1 MSRTAPPR
9 TAQRPPD
16 SLFTLVT
23 DQWTKPFW
31 DAASEGRLVAARCSD
46 CGHFRMPPT
55 PFCPRCRSQTIDWVQ
70 LPGTGTIYS
79 YTVVERAILPELA
92 DCIPY
97 VPAVVEPDG
106 APGIRL
112 ITNIVES
119 AVDDIVSGARVSVL
133 FDAIEGGAIPRFR
146 IVKDEA

>member
-1 MSRTAPPR
+1 MSRTAAPR

-23 DQWTKPFW
+23 DQWTQPYW
-31 DAASEGRLVAARCSD
+31 DAAAEDRLVAARCGD

-55 PFCPRCRSQTIDWVQ
+55 PFCPHCRSQSIDWVE

-79 YTVVERAILPELA
+79 YTVVERAILPELT

-133 FDAIEGGAIPRFR
+133 FDPVEGGAIPRFR
-146 IVKDEA
+146 IVKDDA

>member
-1 MSRTAPPR
+1 MSQTAHR

-23 DQWTKPFW
+23 DQWTKPYW
-31 DAASEGRLVAARCSD
+31 DAAAQGKLVAAS
-46 CGHFRMPPT
+46 CGNCAKFRMPPT
-55 PFCPRCRSQTIDWVQ
+55 PFCPDCRSQEIDWVD

-106 APGIRL
+106 APGIRI
-112 ITNIVES
+112 ITNIVDS
-119 AVDDIVSGARVSVL
+119 AVDDIVSGARVGVL
-133 FDAIEGGAIPRFR
+133 FDRVEGGAIARFR
-146 IVKDEA
+146 ILKEQP